1 MQYPI
6 EVIRKDFPI
15 LGRPINGRPLVYF
28 DNGATT
34 QTPRQVVEAM
44 SRVYYEY
51 NSNIHRGVHTLS
63 NICTEAFEGVRHKI
77 AKFIHAAET
86 REVIFTRGTTESINL
101 VAHSFGETYLTE
113 GDEIIIS
120 GMEHHSNIV
129 PWQLLQKRKGI
140 QLKVIPV
147 LDNGALDMEAYQQL
161 LSPKTRLVAVTHI
174 SNVLGTINPIEEIIA
189 LAHQNDAAVLIDGA
203 QAIHHTTVDVQNLD
217 CDFYV
222 FSGHKMYGPTG
233 AGVLYGKEKWLSEM
247 APWQGGGEMI
257 KSVTFEKSVFNE
269 LPYKF
274 EAGTPD
280 YVAIIGLGAAVD
292 YLQNIGL
299 QAIYAHEEA
308 LFSYAFDRLA
318 AFGGI
323 DFYGTAPQRGSLISF
338 LMHGIHPFDAGTLL
352 DKMGIAVRTGH
363 HCAQPVMDRF
373 GIPGTIRASFGLY
386 NSAQEVDVMMEG
398 LAKVRQLFG

>member
-1 MQYPI
+1 MYYPI
-6 EVIRKDFPI
+6 EDIRKDFPI
-15 LGRPINGRPLVYF
+15 LSRPVNGRPLVYF

-44 SRVYYEY
+44 SGVYYEY

-63 NICTEAFEGVRHKI
+63 NICTEAFEAVRQKI
-77 AKFIHAAET
+77 TSFINAAET
-86 REVIFTRGTTESINL
+86 GEVIFTHGTTEAINL
-101 VAHSFGETYLTE
+101 VAHSFGETYLKE
-113 GDEIIIS
+113 GDELIIS

-129 PWQLLQKRKGI
+129 PWQMLQKRKGL

-147 LDNGALDMEAYQQL
+147 LDNGTLDMAAYQKL
-161 LSPKTRLVAVTHI
+161 LSPRTRLVAVTHI

-189 LAHQNDAAVLIDGA
+189 LAHQSNAAVLIDGA
-203 QAIHHTTVDVQNLD
+203 QAIHHTRVDVQQLD

-233 AGVLYGKEKWLSEM
+233 AGVLYGKEKWLAEM
-247 APWQGGGEMI
+247 EPWQGGGEMI
-257 KSVTFEKSVFNE
+257 QTVTFEKSTFNE

-292 YLQNIGL
+292 YLQDLGL
-299 QAIYAHEEA
+299 DAIHQHEEA
-308 LFSYAFDRLA
+308 LFTYAFDQLST
-318 AFGGI
+318 FGGI
-323 DFYGTAPQRGSLISF
+323 DFYGTAPHRGSLISF
-338 LMHGIHPFDAGTLL
+338 LMQGIHPFDAGTLL

-363 HCAQPVMDRF
+363 HCAQPLMDRF

-386 NSAQEVDVMMEG
+386 NTTQEVDVLMEG

>member
-1 MQYPI
+1 MYYPI
-6 EVIRKDFPI
+6 EDIRKDFPI
-15 LGRPINGRPLVYF
+15 LSRPVNGRPLVYF

-44 SRVYYEY
+44 SGVYYEY

-63 NICTEAFEGVRHKI
+63 NICTEAFEAVRQKI
-77 AKFIHAAET
+77 TSFINAAET
-86 REVIFTRGTTESINL
+86 QEVIFTHGTTEAINL
-101 VAHSFGETYLTE
+101 VAHSFGETYLKE
-113 GDEIIIS
+113 GDELIIS

-129 PWQLLQKRKGI
+129 PWQMLQKRKGL

-147 LDNGALDMEAYQQL
+147 LDNGTLDMAAYQKL
-161 LSPKTRLVAVTHI
+161 LSPRTRLVAVTHI

-189 LAHQNDAAVLIDGA
+189 LAHQSNAAVLIDGA
-203 QAIHHTTVDVQNLD
+203 QAIHHTRVDVQQLD

-233 AGVLYGKEKWLSEM
+233 AGVLYGKEKWLAEM
-247 APWQGGGEMI
+247 EPWQGGGEMI
-257 KSVTFEKSVFNE
+257 QTVTFAKSTFNE

-292 YLQNIGL
+292 YLQGIGRE
-299 QAIYAHEEA
+299 AIHQHEEA
-308 LFSYAFDRLA
+308 LFTYAFDQLS

-323 DFYGTAPQRGSLISF
+323 DFYGTAPHRGSLISF
-338 LMHGIHPFDAGTLL
+338 LMQGIHPFDAGTLL

-363 HCAQPVMDRF
+363 HCAQPLMDRF

-386 NSAQEVDVMMEG
+386 NTAREVDVLMEG